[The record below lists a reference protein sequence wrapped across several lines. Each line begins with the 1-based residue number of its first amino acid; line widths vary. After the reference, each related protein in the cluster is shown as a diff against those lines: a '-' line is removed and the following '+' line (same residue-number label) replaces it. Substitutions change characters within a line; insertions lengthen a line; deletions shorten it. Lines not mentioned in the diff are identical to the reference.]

1 MRKIFGLSGAAL
13 FFITLFTVNS
23 CNNASDKKA
32 AIDKAQDSINA
43 RISRGAYLVNAICN
57 CMHCHAD
64 RDFTRFAGPVIKG
77 TEGKG
82 GEEIGGGIYVRN
94 ITPYALGS
102 WTDDEI
108 YRVITTGIRKNGDTL
123 TLIMPYFRYVKMPK
137 EEYTVS

>member
-1 MRKIFGLSGAAL
+1 
-13 FFITLFTVNS
+13 
-23 CNNASDKKA
+23 
-32 AIDKAQDSINA
+32 
-43 RISRGAYLVNAICN
+43 
-57 CMHCHAD
+57 MHCHAD

-108 YRVITTGIRKNGDTL
+108 YRVITTGIRKAGIPL
-123 TLIMPYFRYVKMPK
+123 P
-137 EEYTVS
+137 